1 MQSFE
6 RLLFGK
12 ASRKEEC
19 WGKEVGQAV
28 IARSWRALFPE
39 QMFGINR
46 REWKTNKGSE
56 GRSKGRSGDGT
67 WLH

>member
-12 ASRKEEC
+12 ASRQEEC

-56 GRSKGRSGDGT
+56 GRSKGRSGDAT